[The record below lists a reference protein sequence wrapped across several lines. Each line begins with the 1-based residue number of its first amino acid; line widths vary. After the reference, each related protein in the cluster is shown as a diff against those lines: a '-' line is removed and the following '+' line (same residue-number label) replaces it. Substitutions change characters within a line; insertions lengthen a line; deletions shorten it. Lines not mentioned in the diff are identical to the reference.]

1 MRKKGRNFSSKF
13 KAKVALE
20 ALKEQMTLAEL
31 ASKYELHLNQIS
43 AWKKELLEGS
53 STIFDQKRGP
63 KTDADKTKEAR
74 LYQQIGEL
82 QFELDWLKK
91 KYKELE

>member
-1 MRKKGRNFSSKF
+1 MRKKRRNFSSKF

-20 ALKEQMTLAEL
+20 ALREQKTLAEL
-31 ASKYELHLNQIS
+31 ASKYELHANQIT
-43 AWKKELLEGS
+43 AWKKELIEGS
-53 STIFDQKRGP
+53 SELFERKRGP
-63 KTDADKTKEAR
+63 KEEYDKDKEAK
-74 LYQQIGEL
+74 LYQQIGQL